1 MDKIFMRVVSYR
13 ADLIISLKWNFI
25 NNFRNIADF
34 KNLTDLDPIS
44 PKKHNKLTII
54 LICNQEFNYTSL
66 YN

>member
-13 ADLIISLKWNFI
+13 ADLIIFLKWNFI

-44 PKKHNKLTII
+44 PKNTT
-54 LICNQEFNYTSL
+54 N
-66 YN
+66 